1 MSHTKCKEQ
10 IAQSDLQIDE
20 WQTRSAVE
28 RRAEHD
34 SRRKNSR
41 KYFINGGQERRTGK
55 ERRHPQE
62 RRDKWM
68 RVGKWRSVPVFD
80 E

>member
-1 MSHTKCKEQ
+1 MSRTKSSEQ
-10 IAQSDLQIDE
+10 TTESDSQISE

-28 RRAEHD
+28 RRADED
-34 SRRKNSR
+34 KRRKQSR
-41 KYFINGGQERRTGK
+41 KYFAEGGQERRNGN
-55 ERRHPQE
+55 ERRNAQE

-80 E
+80 D

>member
-1 MSHTKCKEQ
+1 MSRTKYKEQ
-10 IAQSDLQIDE
+10 IAETDSQIDE

-28 RRAEHD
+28 RRAD
-34 SRRKNSR
+34 QDNRRKNSR
-41 KYFINGGQERRTGK
+41 KYFVNGGQERRTGI
-55 ERRHPQE
+55 ERRHPGE

>member
-1 MSHTKCKEQ
+1 MSRTKYKEQ
-10 IAQSDLQIDE
+10 IAETDSQIDE
-20 WQTRSAVE
+20 WQTRSAFE
-28 RRAEHD
+28 RRAD
-34 SRRKNSR
+34 QDNRRKNSR
-41 KYFINGGQERRTGK
+41 KYFFNGGQERRTGI
-55 ERRHPQE
+55 ERRHPGE